1 MTAWNEYGPLRTVAL
16 RGPAEAFVDAD
27 RIAGQW
33 RGLRFHGAPRLDE
46 AVREHANFTAILA
59 RSGAEV
65 HMLPGGADLTLDAI
79 YVRDALIAAPGG
91 LIICHMGRETRRPEA
106 RANAAALEQLGFA
119 VLGAIAP
126 PGTLEGGDLI
136 WIDANAAAV
145 GLGPRTN
152 EEGIRQL
159 HTLLGAAVDLETV
172 PLTTPRHPDDVFHL
186 MSIISPLDRD
196 LALIRKPLIAPGFL
210 DWLAGHGIEFV
221 AVASDE
227 FPAMACNVLALG
239 PRHVVMLDGLPCT
252 RARLEAAGCRVE
264 VYKGD
269 EINRKGDGGPTCLAR
284 PLIRKAL

>member
-1 MTAWNEYGPLRTVAL
+1 MTAWNEYGALRAGAL
-16 RGPAEAFVDAD
+16 RGPAEAFADAG
-27 RIAGQW
+27 RIERQW
-33 RGLRFHGAPRLDE
+33 RQLRFHDAPSLDE
-46 AVREHANFTAILA
+46 ALREHGNFTAILA

-65 HMLPGGADLTLDAI
+65 HLLPGGADLTLDAI
-79 YVRDALIAAPGG
+79 YARDALIAAPGG
-91 LIICHMGRETRRPEA
+91 LILCHMGRETRRPEA
-106 RANAAALEQLGFA
+106 RANAAALERLGFA

-126 PGTLEGGDLI
+126 PGTLEGGDFI
-136 WIDANAAAV
+136 WIDKHAAAV

-159 HTLLGAAVDLETV
+159 GALLGATVDLETV
-172 PLTTPRHPDDVFHL
+172 PLVTPRHPDDVFHL

-196 LALIRKPLIAPGFL
+196 LALIHKPLIPPGFL

-221 AVASDE
+221 DVASDE

-239 PRHVVMLDGLPCT
+239 PRHVVMLDGVPRT
-252 RARLEAAGCRVE
+252 RARLEAADCRVE

-284 PLIRKAL
+284 PLIREPL